1 LHLGVLIIGSLF
13 WDVDGEKKKHR
24 KDWQRERLDMTQRL
38 LVRAPIRYG
47 RKSSKRDNTFTM
59 VFSQLC
65 RTKSKLGQ
73 ALVIPFKNQVSSA
86 NDLILE
92 AKRLWSA
99 EQSTPEEAKAASD
112 ALGASWGCVALL
124 QNPKGQKLPREWR
137 ERWKTA
143 VAQDKRLPY
152 GRLKHASGE
161 ISIVNRGGVLKIR
174 WPKPL
179 TRGNLV
185 PSLDAII
192 ATATNPCIQNGRYHS
207 PKMIARAWKRAK
219 EEHVQYFWKNREGK
233 IWTFEDDA
241 IKTYLT

>member
-1 LHLGVLIIGSLF
+1 MQLHLGVLIIGSLF

-24 KDWQRERLDMTQRL
+24 KDWQRERLDMTQRF

-59 VFSQLC
+59 VFSQLY

-143 VAQDKRLPY
+143 VAQDKK
-152 GRLKHASGE
+152 G
-161 ISIVNRGGVLKIR
+161 
-174 WPKPL
+174 
-179 TRGNLV
+179 
-185 PSLDAII
+185 
-192 ATATNPCIQNGRYHS
+192 S
-207 PKMIARAWKRAK
+207 PT
-219 EEHVQYFWKNREGK
+219 EG
-233 IWTFEDDA
+233 
-241 IKTYLT
+241 